1 MKSKPIE
8 YHPAARLE
16 IAEAL
21 EWYEWHEAGLGA
33 RFLSELGHSER
44 FIARH
49 ASLGTPYR
57 YGTRKRRMH
66 IFPYNLIYTV
76 EPEAIWVIAVAHHAR
91 KPGYWLKRL
100 LD

>member
-33 RFLSELGHSER
+33 RFLSELGQSER
-44 FIARH
+44 VIARH
-49 ASLGTPYR
+49 ASLGTPHR

-66 IFPYNLIYTV
+66 IFPYNLIYTD
-76 EPEAIWVIAVAHHAR
+76 EPEAIWVIAVAHHAH
-91 KPGYWLKRL
+91 KPDYWLTRL

>member
-33 RFLSELGHSER
+33 RFLSELGQSEH
-44 FIARH
+44 FIARQP
-49 ASLGTPYR
+49 SLGTPHR
-57 YGTRKRRMH
+57 YSTRKRRMH
-66 IFPYNLIYTV
+66 IFPYNLIYAD
-76 EPEAIWVIAVAHHAR
+76 EPDAIWVLAVAHHAR
-91 KPGYWLKRL
+91 KPGYWLARL